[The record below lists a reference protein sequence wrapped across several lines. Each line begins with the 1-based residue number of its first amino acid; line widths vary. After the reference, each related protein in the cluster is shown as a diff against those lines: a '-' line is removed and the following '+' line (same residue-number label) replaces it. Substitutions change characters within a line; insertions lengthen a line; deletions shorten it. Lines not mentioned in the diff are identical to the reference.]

1 MKLLLDTHILLWA
14 LADDAKLPGVARR
27 AILDVSNQLFF
38 SAVSVWE
45 IALKHGKQPD
55 TLPVTGSEFV
65 KYCQQAGY
73 FEVPLRER
81 HVVALEMLGYPSGG
95 TPHRDPFDHILIA
108 QAKAEGMRFVTH
120 DSSIALYDEPCIW
133 SV

>member
-1 MKLLLDTHILLWA
+1 MKLLLDTHILLWSI
-14 LADDAKLPGVARR
+14 ADDPKLPSAARR
-27 AILDVSNQLFF
+27 AVLDASNQLFF

-45 IALKHGKQPD
+45 VALKHGKQPD
-55 TLPVTGSEFV
+55 TLLVTGEEFAE
-65 KYCQQAGY
+65 CCRQAGY
-73 FEVPLRER
+73 FELALRAR
-81 HVVALEMLGYPSGG
+81 HVASLEMLGYPSGS

-108 QAKAEGMRFVTH
+108 QAKAEGMRLMTH

>member
-14 LADDAKLPGVARR
+14 LADDPKLPLAARR
-27 AILDVSNQLFF
+27 AILDLSNQLFF

-45 IALKHGKQPD
+45 VALKHGKQPD
-55 TLPVTGSEFV
+55 TLLVRGGEFAE
-65 KYCQQAGY
+65 CCRRAGY
-73 FEVPLRER
+73 YELPLRDR
-81 HVVALEMLGYPSGG
+81 HVAALEMLGYPSGG

-120 DSSIALYDEPCIW
+120 DSSIAQYDEPCVW